1 MDSSLHNVEGI
12 TLEWRV
18 KDTPYSVWK
27 KIEQNVIVK
36 NVSLVLSFLPSRKNQ
51 ILVDALG
58 KSIVPIIGLQSL
70 REEVYSKHQE
80 GAMFVSML
88 PTEDLHARVLT
99 DLILEFEESRF
110 ACIATESSLEDSFFW
125 HLSQYISSDGSRG
138 KSPRC
143 LVLNSGISVEEFSAH
158 LEDIHA
164 GGIHLIVVHC
174 KSNESDEMLSM
185 VRMLNFKI
193 YKRDFVWVFTDKAVG
208 AEAKDFPEGSIGIL
222 KTQETGKN
230 GMLKLYKGF
239 LKDSVRLF
247 AKSLKNSLKGL
258 SHRSKLKCLEGEHFN
273 AFKRR
278 LYRNIINQSFLGE
291 TGPVQFCSHGERTA
305 FQFTIVKAT
314 RAPEGGLHWCVMG
327 HNYPQWTQVSSP
339 LIFEP
344 FLPKDL
350 PRPRHLR
357 IVSIDHAPFTVVHGV
372 DYSSRLGT
380 SCPSGTVPCEKYI
393 LRDKDPLSGN
403 EDKMRTS
410 KIDSKITHCCYGAMI
425 DILIKLKEIEE
436 FTFDLYLV
444 ADGKYGSVDP
454 ETNQMNG
461 MIGDVSRGSAD
472 LALGFI
478 TITEGRSTY
487 VDFTTPY
494 MGTGLIFL
502 VKKTKSKNKSFAESI
517 SDMRLISSFSTD
529 LWFSCLAAFFT
540 VVMSVW
546 LIEKSYY
553 YRNHKSSHL
562 LPFEFI
568 MYVYGNIFQV
578 PLTKVQAKSFSVS
591 FVMLVVNF
599 AGLILVSSYT
609 ANLLA
614 SLITV
619 DEVNVVSGIG
629 DPKLVDPP
637 EGFTFGAL
645 KDTSTED
652 FFRKS
657 QNPRLRKIYQNMKKY
672 NVDYHSDGVKKV
684 ISGELT
690 AFISESRAGYYDSKC
705 TLKEDGIGFELAGLA
720 FALQKNSSWTASIS
734 RAIHKLKAQD
744 TITEIFNKWTT
755 SRCKTSQQSAFAHR
769 MGLDEFEGFLFNTA
783 MITFGCFLILLL
795 EVFFYR
801 RITRARRSFSPE
813 QNGTAL
819 NAAKLPR
826 VSTTND

>member
-1 MDSSLHNVEGI
+1 M
-12 TLEWRV
+12 
-18 KDTPYSVWK
+18 Y
-27 KIEQNVIVK
+27 
-36 NVSLVLSFLPSRKNQ
+36 
-51 ILVDALG
+51 A
-58 KSIVPIIGLQSL
+58 
-70 REEVYSKHQE
+70 
-80 GAMFVSML
+80 SML

-99 DLILEFEESRF
+99 DLIMEFEESKF
-110 ACIATESSLEDSFFW
+110 ACITTESSLEDPFLW
-125 HLSQYISSDGSRG
+125 HLSQYISSDGSQG
-138 KSPRC
+138 KTPRC

-164 GGIHLIVVHC
+164 GDIHLIVVHC
-174 KSNESDEMLSM
+174 TSNESVEILSM
-185 VRMLNFKI
+185 VRTLNFKI
-193 YKRDFVWVFTDKAVG
+193 HYQDFVWVFTDKAVG

-230 GMLKLYKGF
+230 GMLKLYRGL
-239 LKDSVRLF
+239 LKDSVRLL
-247 AKSLKNSLKGL
+247 AKGL
-258 SHRSKLKCLEGEHFN
+258 KHSLDSSSHCSKQKCLEGNHFN

-278 LYRNIINQSFLGE
+278 LYREIINQSFLGE
-291 TGPVQFCSHGERTA
+291 TGPVQFCSHGERIA
-305 FQFTIVKAT
+305 FQFTIVKAM

-327 HNYPQWTQVSSP
+327 HDYPQWTQGSSP

-380 SCPSGTVPCEKYI
+380 SCPSGSVPCEKYI
-393 LRDKDPLSGN
+393 SRDKDLLGGD

-410 KIDSKITHCCYGAMI
+410 KIDSKIMQCCYGAMI
-425 DILIKLKEIEE
+425 DILIILKEMEK

-502 VKKTKSKNKSFAESI
+502 VKKTKSKNKNFAESI
-517 SDMRLISSFSTD
+517 SDMRLMSSFSTD

-540 VVMSVW
+540 VVVSVW

-591 FVMLVVNF
+591 FVMLVANF

-637 EGFTFGAL
+637 EGFTFGTL

-652 FFRKS
+652 FFRNS
-657 QNPRLRKIYQNMKKY
+657 QNSRLRKIYKNMKKHS
-672 NVDYHSDGVKKV
+672 VDYFSDGVKKV

-690 AFISESRAGYYDSKC
+690 AFISESSTGYDDPNC

-734 RAIHKLKAQD
+734 RAIHKLKAHD

-755 SRCKTSQQSAFAHR
+755 SRCKTSQQSVVAHR

-783 MITFGCFLILLL
+783 MITVGCFLILLL

-801 RITRARRSFSPE
+801 RITRAKRSFSPQ
-813 QNGTAL
+813 QNETDL

-826 VSTTND
+826 VSTMTSIILND